1 MPSIRVYFLPS
12 GQAATVPVGSTVLE
26 AMRTTSL
33 VPHAPC
39 GGTGRCGQCNVLAE
53 NIPGALT
60 PTTALEEE
68 RLSAAD
74 RASGV
79 RLACQARLL
88 RPLTITVPET
98 CAPAGLRLQVEGSGV
113 PGTDSGDAP
122 FRMLLIRG
130 GMEEDVEHLLMRA
143 TQPDPAAP
151 ENNPLW
157 EERPSFR
164 VGLHGGTAVW
174 ALPASEPV
182 LGLAVDLGTTKIAAY
197 LLDLE
202 TGKPLASAGKPNP
215 QASWGEDVM
224 SRIAAAMQDGRTA
237 SAMTEAVREAV
248 NALGEELC
256 TAASGEGIP
265 CAPRHIVESVVVANT
280 VMQHLFLGQDVSGL
294 GHAPFT
300 MADTRAVDGPARAA
314 GLRLNPRARLFMPPP
329 VAGFVGSDHLA
340 MLVGADLA
348 DAEGIRLAIDIGT
361 NTEVSL
367 IRPEGILICSTA
379 SGPAFEGAHISS
391 GMRAGE
397 GAVDTVAIRSGE
409 LACHAIGDGQPI
421 GLCGSGALDA
431 VACLRKLGAL
441 SRQGTFVP
449 SHPLVRKGR
458 SEALL
463 CPASAT
469 RNNRDLTLS
478 RADVG
483 EIQLAKAAI
492 RSGVELLLKQAGLNA
507 ADLDGVTIAGAFGT
521 YLNLENALSIGMFPP
536 LPASRYRQTGNAAG
550 MGAIRMLLSAKAR
563 QEAQA
568 LHDRM
573 RHCELATLPAFASV
587 YTRSMLLE

>member
-1 MPSIRVYFLPS
+1 MPTVRVYFLPA
-12 GQAATVPVGSTVLE
+12 GQAATVSAGSTVLE
-26 AMRTTSL
+26 AMRATSL
-33 VPHAPC
+33 APHAPC
-39 GGTGRCGQCNVLAE
+39 GGAGRCGQCRVLAE
-53 NIPGALT
+53 GIPGALAPCT
-60 PTTALEEE
+60 PLEEE
-68 RLSAAD
+68 RLSAAE
-74 RASGV
+74 RASGT

-88 RPLTITVPET
+88 GPLTITVPET
-98 CAPAGLRLQVEGSGV
+98 CAPTGLRLQVEGGE
-113 PGTDSGDAP
+113 PAGADSGDAP
-122 FRMLLIRG
+122 FRMLTAQENRG
-130 GMEEDVEHLLMRA
+130 DDVDYLLMHA
-143 TQPDPAAP
+143 ASSTPAALGGTCP
-151 ENNPLW
+151 ESP
-157 EERPSFR
+157 RFR
-164 VGLHGGTAVW
+164 VGLHGDTAVW
-174 ALPASEPV
+174 ALPASEPA
-182 LGLAVDLGTTKIAAY
+182 LGLAVDLGTTKLAAY
-197 LLDLE
+197 LLNLE
-202 TGKPLASAGKPNP
+202 TGKTLASAGKPNP

-224 SRIAAAMQDGRTA
+224 SRIAAAMRDEHAATSMA
-237 SAMTEAVREAV
+237 DAVREAI
-248 NALGEELC
+248 NALAKELC
-256 TAASGEGIP
+256 AVASTEGLP
-265 CAPRHIVESVVVANT
+265 CTPRNIVESVVVANT
-280 VMQHLFLGQDVSGL
+280 VMPHLFLGQDVSGL

-300 MADTRAVDGPARAA
+300 MADTRAVDGPAHAS

-348 DAEGIRLAIDIGT
+348 HAEGIHLAIDIGT

-397 GAVDTVAIRSGE
+397 GAVDAVTIRDGG
-409 LACHAIGDGQPI
+409 LACNVIGSGQPV
-421 GLCGSGALDA
+421 GLCGSGVLDA
-431 VACLRKLGAL
+431 VACLRKLGAI

-449 SHPLVRKGR
+449 THPLVRNGR

-492 RSGVELLLKQAGLNA
+492 RSGVELLLKQAGLTTA
-507 ADLDGVTIAGAFGT
+507 SLDGVIVAGAFGT
-521 YLNLENALSIGMFPP
+521 HLSLENALAIGMFPQ
-536 LPASRYRQTGNAAG
+536 LPATRYRQIGNAAG
-550 MGAIRMLLSAKAR
+550 MGAIRMLLSATAR
-563 QEAQA
+563 REAQA

-573 RHCELATLPAFASV
+573 RHCELATLPSFASV